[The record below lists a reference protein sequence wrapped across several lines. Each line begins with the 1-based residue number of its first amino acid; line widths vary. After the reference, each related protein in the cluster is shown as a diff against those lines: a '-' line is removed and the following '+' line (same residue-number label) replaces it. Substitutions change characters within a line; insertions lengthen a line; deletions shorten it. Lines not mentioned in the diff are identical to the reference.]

1 MAGVAAPLRLQVAIR
16 CEVVPRREAGHIQA
30 AKLLRRPPV
39 AIQWAEEREAAN
51 PLAACEA
58 AAASTAGSLLA
69 AAALAAAAAAAAA
82 VVAVVVAVAV
92 LQRVAAGGPIA
103 QRRFRN
109 DNSTSSLLER

>member
-1 MAGVAAPLRLQVAIR
+1 MVAVVAAPLWLQVAIR

-39 AIQWAEEREAAN
+39 AIQWAEREVAN

-58 AAASTAGSLLA
+58 AAASTAGTLLA
-69 AAALAAAAAAAAA
+69 VAALAAAAAAAA
-82 VVAVVVAVAV
+82 VAVAV
-92 LQRVAAGGPIA
+92 VLLQRVAAGGPIA

>member
-1 MAGVAAPLRLQVAIR
+1 MVAVVAGPLRLLLQVAIR
-16 CEVVPRREAGHIQA
+16 CEVVPQREAAHIQA

-39 AIQWAEEREAAN
+39 AIQWAEREVAN

-58 AAASTAGSLLA
+58 EAASKAGTLQAAVALA
-69 AAALAAAAAAAAA
+69 AAALAAVAAA
-82 VVAVVVAVAV
+82 VV
-92 LQRVAAGGPIA
+92 LLRRVAAGGPIA

>member
-1 MAGVAAPLRLQVAIR
+1 MVAVVAAPPRLQVAIR

-39 AIQWAEEREAAN
+39 AIQWAEREAAN

-58 AAASTAGSLLA
+58 AAASKAGSQLA
-69 AAALAAAAAAAAA
+69 AAALAAAAAAAA
-82 VVAVVVAVAV
+82 VVAV

-103 QRRFRN
+103 QRRLRN
-109 DNSTSSLLER
+109 DNSMSCLLER